1 MGIFVIDDLHP
12 EDSAMLQ
19 ALYSRSPASVA
30 THLDKLREQGSGK
43 FMDSYYVG
51 YGHASIG
58 DCGSTSIFIEN
69 VSMLAAKAIQDN
81 PLYNGQEVSTRYV
94 DYSTQSF
101 VAPYQ
106 RSLPFIEEGPTP
118 STVFPLY
125 KGTAEF
131 ADPYHEQVTSKILE
145 RWRALYVTTL
155 PKLVAALGARYP
167 FNPQT
172 SKSEKIWDN
181 AIKAR
186 AFDILRGY
194 LPVGASTSLAW
205 HTNLR
210 QLRDNLRRL
219 YNHPLPEV
227 RQVAQDIY
235 AAVIAK
241 YPHSFNGTELSG
253 DARYQDRDTYQKGV
267 DQHYFDGRKSLTPAQ
282 IGRIM
287 AGEVLVDDSC
297 FNTSLCNTRHGHA
310 LASRPAGAALP
321 RQTMECGVYTY
332 TFALDFGS
340 YRDLQRHRNAYCPI
354 PLVTADHGLHPWYQ
368 DQITDLLPQDAPAI
382 LAECDDII
390 SIVKTL
396 PDPYLNQ
403 YYLPMGLAQI
413 CQLTCAL
420 PEVLYVGELRSSQAV
435 HATLRVVAQQ
445 MLRSVQDRH
454 PMAKIYG
461 DFAPDKWSEK
471 RGEQTITKKAS

>member
-1 MGIFVIDDLHP
+1 MGIHIIDDLHP

-30 THLDKLREQGSGK
+30 SHLDKLKEQGSGK

-69 VSMLAAKAIQDN
+69 VSMLVAKAIQDN

-94 DYSTQSF
+94 DYSTQPF
-101 VAPYQ
+101 VLPEQA
-106 RSLPFIEEGPTP
+106 SLPFIEQSPTP
-118 STVFPLY
+118 QSVTPLY
-125 KGTAEF
+125 ASKAEF
-131 ADPYHEQVTSKILE
+131 TDPYHKTKSAAIME
-145 RWRALYVTTL
+145 RWRALYFSTL
-155 PKLVAALGARYP
+155 PKLVAALGQRYP

-219 YNHPLPEV
+219 HNHPLPEV
-227 RQVAQDIY
+227 RATAQDIF
-235 AAVIAK
+235 AAACKK
-241 YPHSFNGTELSG
+241 YPHSFNGSELSG
-253 DARYQDRDTYQKGV
+253 DDRYQARDTYQQMP
-267 DQHYFDGRKSLTPAQ
+267 DTHYFDGTQNLTPAQ
-282 IGRIM
+282 IKQIM
-287 AGEVLVDDSC
+287 AGEIIIDDSC
-297 FNTSLCNTRHGHA
+297 FNTRLCNTRHAQA
-310 LASRPAGAALP
+310 LAERPKGGLLP

-332 TFALDFGS
+332 YYALDFGS
-340 YRDLQRHRNAYCPI
+340 YRDMQRHRNAYNPI
-354 PLVTADHGLHPWYQ
+354 PLVVADHGMHPWYRG
-368 DQITDLLPQDAPAI
+368 QIESLLPNDAVAI
-382 LAECDDII
+382 AAECDAII
-390 SIVKTL
+390 ADVKTL

-420 PEVLYVGELRSSQAV
+420 PEILYIAELRSSQAV

-445 MLRSVQDRH
+445 MLRHVQENH

-461 DFAPDKWSEK
+461 DFEADKWSEK